1 MYSKHMPDDMSWALV
16 SDTNLYPC
24 GYEIHRA
31 GFTDKDDATKAC
43 EQYAKTGKWPNNV
56 KPDNEVDV

>member
-1 MYSKHMPDDMSWALV
+1 MYSKEMPEDKCYAIV
-16 SDTNLYPC
+16 SEGTTYPC
-24 GYEIHRA
+24 GYEIHRS
-31 GFTDKDDATKAC
+31 GFTDKEDAAKAI